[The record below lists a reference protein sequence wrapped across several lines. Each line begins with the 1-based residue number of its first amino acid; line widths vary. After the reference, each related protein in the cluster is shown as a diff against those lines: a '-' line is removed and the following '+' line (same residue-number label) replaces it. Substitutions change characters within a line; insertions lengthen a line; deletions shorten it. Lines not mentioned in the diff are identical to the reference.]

1 MKNEIYKNIFNF
13 NIENGIKL
21 SVSNNEIYNQLILYI
36 FFSMQSDLIILVPT
50 LSDANKLFNN
60 LKTYISNV
68 YIFPEDDYLTK
79 KAIASSD
86 DLLFMRMNFLNSID
100 TNDKKILICHVN
112 SFIKKLPAKSEYL
125 SKSIKLSN
133 GQIIDRSEFLKELDS
148 IGYKKESLVTSVG
161 EYAVRGFVIDVYP
174 FQQDHPVR
182 IDFFDNEISNMSF
195 FDEYSQRTIK
205 DEETILIKPLIDNFN
220 TNVNSI
226 IEYLNKPFTILQDY
240 NQCQNIMKNIVDQI
254 KYYDNDFSEIFF
266 LNDMKIDKKINID
279 LIDNTGNY
287 DYVFAAKSI
296 GNCKNDFDCFLN
308 LIKDQS
314 TYLCTTN
321 VNFIEKVKKSYDKA
335 KIINFDLNSG
345 FIYKDVTYLSDNDLI
360 EKREKDTFYNYKF
373 GKKIKDIEKLNIG
386 DYVVHKNHGI
396 GIYRGVSTITKSSV
410 KKDYILIQYKG
421 NDRLYL
427 SIDNIDKLYKYSSRE
442 GVKPKINKL
451 NSIEW
456 QKTKI
461 KIKNKIRDISNELIE
476 IYKKRTQIKVQPFLK
491 DDPLQLVFENEFP
504 YEFTAD
510 QEKSTEQ
517 IKKDLES
524 GKPMERLLCGDV
536 GYGKTEVIF
545 RAIFKTILNN
555 KQAMYLC
562 PTTLLS
568 LQQYKSALE
577 RFKNF
582 SVNIALLTRHTTVK
596 EAKEIIE
603 DLKNGKID
611 VVFGTHR
618 LLSEDVKFKDL
629 GLLIV
634 DEEHRFGVM
643 HKEKIKKIKENVHVL
658 SVSATPIPRSLQMS
672 LIGIR
677 DLSLIETPPKNR
689 YPVQTYVIAYDK
701 YVLRETILKEFN
713 RQGQVF
719 ILYNNIASMSKI
731 LSEFSKLIPEVK
743 FATAHGKMNKVK
755 INSIMSDFI
764 EKKFDVLLSTTIIEN
779 GIDIPNANTVIVI
792 DADKYGLSQ
801 LYQIRGRV
809 GRGDRIAYAYLMYD
823 KNKVLNENAQKR
835 LEAIKEFTELGSG
848 YKLAMRDLSIRGA
861 GDLLGKEQAGFI
873 DSVGVDMYLELVN
886 EEINNK
892 DEEKNDIILDDV
904 ETHIDERYS
913 DEEEIVLSMHK
924 EISSIETLGDLNKI
938 HDEILDRFGYI
949 DEKLEIYMYQE
960 LLEKLIN
967 KYKIIIS
974 MNTNQKFSIRLNENI
989 YKNLNIENLFIQAS
1003 RINTK
1008 FNFIYRGNSI
1018 FIELNKINL
1027 EKHYVFYVTNLLIYI
1042 DEQLN
1047 KTSI

>member
-296 GNCKNDFDCFLN
+296 VNCKNDFDCFLN

-396 GIYRGVSTITKSSV
+396 GIYRGVSTITKNSV

-476 IYKKRTQIKVQPFLK
+476 IYKKRAQIKVQPFLK

-603 DLKNGKID
+603 DLRNGKID

>member
-1 MKNEIYKNIFNF
+1 
-13 NIENGIKL
+13 
-21 SVSNNEIYNQLILYI
+21 
-36 FFSMQSDLIILVPT
+36 MQSDLIILVPT

-296 GNCKNDFDCFLN
+296 VNCKNDFDCFLN

-396 GIYRGVSTITKSSV
+396 GIYRGVSTITKNSV

-476 IYKKRTQIKVQPFLK
+476 IYKKRAQIKVQPFLK

-545 RAIFKTILNN
+545 RSIFKTILNN

>member
-296 GNCKNDFDCFLN
+296 VNCKNDFDCFLN

-373 GKKIKDIEKLNIG
+373 GKKIKDIEKLNID

-596 EAKEIIE
+596 ETKEIIE

>member
-296 GNCKNDFDCFLN
+296 VNCKNDFDCFLN

-396 GIYRGVSTITKSSV
+396 GIYRGVSTITKNSV

-476 IYKKRTQIKVQPFLK
+476 IYKKRAQIKVQPFLK

-743 FATAHGKMNKVK
+743 FATAHGKMNKVE

>member
-1 MKNEIYKNIFNF
+1 MKNAIYKSIFNF

-21 SVSNNEIYNQLILYI
+21 SVSNNEIYSQLILYI
-36 FFSMQSDLIILVPT
+36 FFSVQSDLIILVPT
-50 LSDANKLFNN
+50 LNDANKLFNN
-60 LKTYISNV
+60 LKSYISNV

-79 KAIASSD
+79 KAIAAST
-86 DLLFMRMNFLNSID
+86 DLLFMRMSFLNSID
-100 TNDKKILICHVN
+100 NCDKKILICHVN

-125 SKSIKLSN
+125 SKSIKLNN
-133 GQIIDRSEFLKELDS
+133 GQIIDRNEFLKKLDS
-148 IGYKKESLVTSVG
+148 IGYKKESLVTNVG

-174 FQQDHPVR
+174 FQEDHPVR
-182 IDFFDNEISNMSF
+182 IDFFDNEISNISF

-205 DEETILIKPLIDNFN
+205 DNESILIKPLIDNFN
-220 TNVNSI
+220 DNASSV
-226 IEYLNKPFTILQDY
+226 IEYLNSPYIVLQDY

-266 LNDMKIDKKINID
+266 LNDMELNKKINVD
-279 LIDNTGNY
+279 LIDNTGKY
-287 DYVFAAKSI
+287 DYIFAAKSI
-296 GNCKNDFDCFLN
+296 VNCKNDFDCFLN
-308 LIKDQS
+308 LVKNDS

-321 VNFIEKVKKSYDKA
+321 ANFIKKVKKSYDKV

-345 FIYKDVTYLSDNDLI
+345 FIYNDVTYLSDNDLV

-373 GKKIKDIEKLNIG
+373 GKKINDIEKLNIG
-386 DYVVHKNHGI
+386 DYVVHKSHGI
-396 GIYRGVSTITKSSV
+396 GIYMGISTITKNSV

-476 IYKKRTQIKVQPFLK
+476 IYKKRSQIKVPPFLR
-491 DDPLQLVFENEFP
+491 DDPLQLVFESEFP
-504 YEFTAD
+504 YEFTED

-545 RAIFKTILNN
+545 RVIFKTVLNN

-582 SVNIALLTRHTTVK
+582 SVNTALLNRHTSIK

-603 DLKNGKID
+603 KLKTGKID
-611 VVFGTHR
+611 VIFGTHR

-629 GLLIV
+629 GLLVV

-701 YVLRETILKEFN
+701 YVVREIILKEYN

-719 ILYNNIASMSKI
+719 ILYNNIVNMDKV
-731 LSEFSKLIPEVK
+731 LYEFRKLVPEVK
-743 FATAHGKMNKVK
+743 FASAHGKMNKVE
-755 INSIMSDFI
+755 INSIMSDFV

-861 GDLLGKEQAGFI
+861 GDLLGSEQAGFI

-892 DEEKNDIILDDV
+892 EEEKNDIILDDV
-904 ETHIDERYS
+904 ETHIDKTYS
-913 DEEEIVLSMHK
+913 DEEDVILSIHK
-924 EISSIETLGDLNKI
+924 EITSIENMRDLEKV

-960 LLEKLIN
+960 LLEKLVN
-967 KYKIIIS
+967 KYEIIIS

-989 YKNLNIENLFIQAS
+989 YNKLNIEDLFIQAS

-1027 EKHYVFYVTNLLIYI
+1027 EKHYVFYVTKLLIYI
-1042 DEQLN
+1042 DEQIN

>member
-396 GIYRGVSTITKSSV
+396 GIYRGVSTITKNSV

>member
-296 GNCKNDFDCFLN
+296 VNCKNDFDCFLN

-396 GIYRGVSTITKSSV
+396 GIYRGVSTITKNSV

-476 IYKKRTQIKVQPFLK
+476 IYKKRAQIKVQPFLK

-596 EAKEIIE
+596 ETKEIIE

>member
-296 GNCKNDFDCFLN
+296 VNCKNDFDCFLN

-373 GKKIKDIEKLNIG
+373 GKKIKDIEKLNID

-603 DLKNGKID
+603 DLRNGKID

>member
-296 GNCKNDFDCFLN
+296 VNCKNDFDCFLN

-396 GIYRGVSTITKSSV
+396 GIYRGVSTITKNSV

-476 IYKKRTQIKVQPFLK
+476 IYKKRAQIKVQPFLK

-596 EAKEIIE
+596 EAKEMIE
-603 DLKNGKID
+603 YLRNGKID

>member
-296 GNCKNDFDCFLN
+296 VNCKNDFDCFLN

-396 GIYRGVSTITKSSV
+396 GIYRGVSTITKNSV

-476 IYKKRTQIKVQPFLK
+476 IYKKRAQIKVQPFLK

>member
-296 GNCKNDFDCFLN
+296 VNCKNDFDCFLN

-396 GIYRGVSTITKSSV
+396 GIYRGVSTITKNSV

-476 IYKKRTQIKVQPFLK
+476 IYKKRAQIKVQPFLK

-545 RAIFKTILNN
+545 RSIFKTILNN

>member
-296 GNCKNDFDCFLN
+296 VNCKNDFDCFLN

>member
-1 MKNEIYKNIFNF
+1 MKNAIYKSIFNF

-21 SVSNNEIYNQLILYI
+21 SVSNNEIYSQLILYI
-36 FFSMQSDLIILVPT
+36 FFSVQSDLIILVPT
-50 LSDANKLFNN
+50 LNDANRLFNN
-60 LKTYISNV
+60 LKSYISNV

-79 KAIASSD
+79 KAIAAST

-100 TNDKKILICHVN
+100 NCDKKILICHVN

-125 SKSIKLSN
+125 SKSIKLNN
-133 GQIIDRSEFLKELDS
+133 GQIIDRNEFLKKLDS
-148 IGYKKESLVTSVG
+148 IGYKKESLVTNVG

-174 FQQDHPVR
+174 FQEDHPVR
-182 IDFFDNEISNMSF
+182 IDFFDNEISNISF

-205 DEETILIKPLIDNFN
+205 DNESILIKPLIDNFN
-220 TNVNSI
+220 DNASSV
-226 IEYLNKPFTILQDY
+226 IEYLNSPYIVLQDY

-266 LNDMKIDKKINID
+266 LNDMELNKKINVD
-279 LIDNTGNY
+279 LIDNTGKY
-287 DYVFAAKSI
+287 DYIFAAKSI
-296 GNCKNDFDCFLN
+296 VNCKNDFDCFLN
-308 LIKDQS
+308 LVKNDS

-321 VNFIEKVKKSYDKA
+321 ANFIKKVKKSYDKV

-345 FIYKDVTYLSDNDLI
+345 FIYNDVTYLSDNDLV

-373 GKKIKDIEKLNIG
+373 GKKINDIEKLNIG
-386 DYVVHKNHGI
+386 DYVVHKSHGI
-396 GIYRGVSTITKSSV
+396 GIYMGISTITKNSV

>member
-296 GNCKNDFDCFLN
+296 VNCKNDFDCFLN

-373 GKKIKDIEKLNIG
+373 CKKIKDIEKLNIG

-396 GIYRGVSTITKSSV
+396 GIYRGVSTITKNSV

-476 IYKKRTQIKVQPFLK
+476 IYKKRAQIKVQPFLK

-743 FATAHGKMNKVK
+743 FATAHGKMNKVE

-924 EISSIETLGDLNKI
+924 KISSIETLGDLNKI

>member
-296 GNCKNDFDCFLN
+296 VNCKNDFDCFLN

-396 GIYRGVSTITKSSV
+396 GIYRGVSTITKNSV

-476 IYKKRTQIKVQPFLK
+476 IYKKRAQIKVQPFLK

-545 RAIFKTILNN
+545 RSIFKTILNN

-743 FATAHGKMNKVK
+743 FATAHGKMNKVE